1 MWWCAG
7 VQKMDQ
13 FEQSVTISYPSQT
26 GKFLQM
32 TCTRVAPNNAFKP
45 KPLRSA
51 KHMAGKAC
59 HVLRSTTRLGLTWVL
74 GSYESSRLRQLR
86 FWEEH
91 ICEATGFRTRLG
103 SS

>member
-74 GSYESSRLRQLR
+74 GAPRGIAHEADDSSVSYPRYKCSR
-86 FWEEH
+86 
-91 ICEATGFRTRLG
+91 I
-103 SS
+103 